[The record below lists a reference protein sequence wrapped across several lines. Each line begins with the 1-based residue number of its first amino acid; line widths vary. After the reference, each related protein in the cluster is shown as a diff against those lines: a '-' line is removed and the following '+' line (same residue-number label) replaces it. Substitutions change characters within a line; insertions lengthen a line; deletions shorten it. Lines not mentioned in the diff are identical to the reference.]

1 MDRVDNQFFQRVGA
15 VSTFLQ
21 QVEKIEYSNKKNVFY
36 RGHSKK
42 DYSPLPSIFRKDD
55 WINNEAKMFN
65 ELVMRCPNDFPN
77 GITAFESLVKMQ
89 HYGLP
94 TRLLD
99 VTTNPLVAL
108 YFACNPSNGDGEVL
122 MFEFPDE
129 DIKYFNS
136 DTVATIANL
145 AKRPNFELPEDNDI
159 EGFNQN
165 DDVRLLLHEIKHDK
179 PHFDNKI
186 NPSDMKKVIC
196 VKPKLSNP
204 RIIKQDG
211 AFLLFG
217 CQESKQQPAQLSE
230 SVIKH
235 RFTIKNDKKRQIK
248 SQLALLGVSQS
259 TLFPEI
265 DRVAEQIR
273 NDYLDRGN
281 DKNSEL
287 TGREQSVLEVLRAHR
302 SLSTSDIAAKLG
314 LSTNT
319 INTVLKTLRE
329 KGLVDLAG
337 TVKNGI
343 FKSIHWGAFK

>member
-1 MDRVDNQFFQRVGA
+1 MREKILKIGA

-21 QVEKIEYSNKKNVFY
+21 EVERIQYSNKKNVFY

-42 DYSPLPSIFRKDD
+42 DYLPLPSIFRKDD
-55 WINNEAKMFN
+55 WISNEAKMFN
-65 ELVMRCPNDFPN
+65 ELVMRCPSDFPN
-77 GITAFESLVKMQ
+77 GITTFESLVKMQ

-99 VTTNPLVAL
+99 ITTNPLVAL

-145 AKRPNFELPEDNDI
+145 AKRPSFELPKDIDI

-179 PHFDNKI
+179 PHFNDKI
-186 NPSDMKKVIC
+186 KPSDMKRIIC

-217 CQESKQQPAQLSE
+217 CHESKQLPAQMNE
-230 SVIKH
+230 SVITY
-235 RFTIKNDKKRQIK
+235 RFTINNDKKRHIIG
-248 SQLALLGVSQS
+248 QLALLGVSQS

-265 DRVAEQIR
+265 DRVAEQIKL
-273 NDYLDRGN
+273 DYLLRV
-281 DKNSEL
+281 SEDIPIL
-287 TGREQSVLEVLRAHR
+287 TQFEKDVLEALHKYGPLSSSMLAGRLWSSSNQLTPVLRALKDKGLIEY
-302 SLSTSDIAAKLG
+302 SGSTRKG
-314 LSTNT
+314 VY
-319 INTVLKTLRE
+319 NTVKIMT
-329 KGLVDLAG
+329 
-337 TVKNGI
+337 
-343 FKSIHWGAFK
+343 S

>member
-1 MDRVDNQFFQRVGA
+1 MKDRILKIGA
-15 VSTFLQ
+15 VSTFLRQ
-21 QVEKIEYSNKKNVFY
+21 IEQIEHGRKNVVY
-36 RGHSKK
+36 RGHSNKK
-42 DYSPLPSIFRKDD
+42 YSVLPSIFREED
-55 WINNEAKMFN
+55 WISNEAKMFN

-99 VTTNPLVAL
+99 VSTNPLVAL
-108 YFACNPSNGDGEVL
+108 YFACSPSESDGEVL

-159 EGFNQN
+159 QGFNRN
-165 DDVRLLLHEIKHDK
+165 EDIRLLLHEIKHDK

-186 NPSDMKKVIC
+186 NPTDMKRVIC

-217 CQESKQQPAQLSE
+217 CQESKQQPAQLHE

-235 RFTIKNDKKRQIK
+235 HLIINNEEKQNIKK
-248 SQLALLGVSQS
+248 QLALLGVSQS

-265 DRVAEQIR
+265 DQVAEQIR
-273 NDYLDRGN
+273 LDYLVRGN
-281 DKNSEL
+281 QNAANL
-287 TGREQSVLEVLRAHR
+287 TDREQSVLDVLHKYGH
-302 SLSTSDIAAKLG
+302 LSSSALAARLG
-314 LSTNT
+314 VSTRT
-319 INTVLKTLRE
+319 ISMALKTLQD
-329 KGLVDLAG
+329 KGLVEFSGSVRNG
-337 TVKNGI
+337 TYKP
-343 FKSIHWGAFK
+343 IHWGAFK